1 MSMRIANLSTTQNIT
16 RTIREMDQERLKLEE
31 QVSSGQKITLPEDDG
46 MRMGR
51 LIELDT
57 EKSLLTQY
65 QRNASYATE
74 YLNSGHLNLDKLREV
89 TVRAQ
94 EIARVS
100 GSGLSAPAMETY
112 GFEVDQ
118 LIEEALNRINATHRK
133 RSLFAGVDAKPNFA
147 ASEVKVGDRFQ
158 KTISFNDNYV
168 GKSNP
173 DGKFELKEGD
183 QLLVN
188 ANGHEYVLTA
198 LVPGLAT
205 DSASAALASI
215 INQDEGVLSA
225 IPKITTS
232 DYEVFVRGSKTPGLR
247 DPNVKV
253 IAETS
258 DQGDLLLVAGVEQ
271 DFQVSGQYVTNFDP
285 NFYFP
290 EAIKAKLDAVAIDQF
305 GGKKY
310 DELTSGDKESIAN
323 QVYAGTWD
331 RDLVLGASKLPS
343 SSTAVMET
351 PTDWKRLSHYAE
363 GELVYRDGSVW
374 RSRIDANWNHKPG
387 ETDSTIWEKVPNG
400 YSVDREDWKVSV
412 TGSERREYWLAPDGK
427 MFDLESEAKS
437 YTQRIIL
444 DQGYV
449 TSPEQLQTETQRLV
463 KHITYAIPRFEA
475 KGSESGNGLVSFDS
489 HTQEFYLSSPQDGGD
504 VISGVYLKGNINR
517 DIASEGIQ
525 AGKANTS
532 HSQGTV
538 ISRQG
543 RYYLSLNN
551 IVKGQDVSTWEHL
564 TTDFPPAST
573 VTFDSSQPLSL
584 LKGGHVLEPNTGQYY
599 LATIDTTIPAGT
611 TEVDL
616 PQLAGLVPVSQSSDG
631 EVFLL
636 GENLPNEGKEK
647 TFVSGRPLSLKTG
660 EFLHDPADDLYYV
673 ANTDFTLDETQSASF
688 APDGSDKLHLVPAR
702 IIQQGVDWSPSKTYD
717 NGQIVNYN
725 GRYYQANQSNWDNTS
740 RDPNTLS
747 DYVVLPSDE
756 FIYDKVSGEKVSNS
770 AWRVI
775 DKPLGHVMKFS
786 VENNEL
792 PTITFPSSGNGGT
805 TAKASAVIDADGFIA
820 GLRVV
825 DPGRY
830 FSGTS
835 SGGTVLPPR
844 FDNAKVLLPD
854 GQEMD
859 VKVLWE
865 QDTSS
870 PGIWTVS
877 GFDFNSQTMPSGIPA
892 GPQKGDYY
900 SFATGSRAFV
910 EHRDENGS
918 IVDVSYNGAKTN
930 SEFYVGHE
938 SKISSLLEAKG
949 GGTEEL
955 GGVVSAL
962 VDLREALRN
971 AKPSSYAAEVE
982 AANQK
987 LISLEDKVVDKMGEL
1002 SAKMVRMET
1011 VKSHDEDYYMELNER
1026 VSRDLDVDVSEAIM
1040 RLMQASNSYQAA
1052 LQVGAQIMNTSLLNY
1067 I

>member
-1 MSMRIANLSTTQNIT
+1 MRIADLSTTQNIT
-16 RTIREMDQERLKLEE
+16 RTIREMDQERLKLEA

-51 LIELDT
+51 LIDLDT
-57 EKSLLTQY
+57 EKSVLTQY

-89 TVRAQ
+89 AVRAQ

-100 GSGLSAPAMETY
+100 GSGLSGPAMETY
-112 GFEVDQ
+112 GFEVEQ

-147 ASEVKVGDRFQ
+147 ASDVKVGDRFQ

-173 DGKFELKEGD
+173 DGKFELKQGD

-198 LVPGLAT
+198 SVPGLAT
-205 DSASAALASI
+205 DVASAALASI
-215 INQDEGVLSA
+215 INQDEGVLNA
-225 IPKITTS
+225 VPKIITS
-232 DYEVFVRGSKTPGLR
+232 DYEVFVRGSKTPGQR
-247 DPNVKV
+247 NPNVKV
-253 IAETS
+253 LAETS
-258 DQGDLLLVAGVEQ
+258 DQGDLLLVAGVAE
-271 DFQVSGQYVTNFDP
+271 DFNVSGQYITDFDP

-290 EAIKAKLDAVAIDQF
+290 EAIKAKLDAAATDQF

-310 DELTSGDKESIAN
+310 DELTLGDKESIAN

-331 RDLVLGASKLPS
+331 RDLLLGASKVAGA
-343 SSTAVMET
+343 STAVMET
-351 PTDWKRLSHYAE
+351 PTDWKRLLQYGE
-363 GELVYRDGSVW
+363 GDLVYKDGSVW
-374 RSRIDANWNHKPG
+374 RSRIDSNWNHKPG
-387 ETDSTIWEKVPNG
+387 ETDSKIWEKVPNG
-400 YSVDREDWKVSV
+400 YSVDREDWALSV
-412 TGSERREYWLAPDGK
+412 TGAERREYWLAPDGK
-427 MFDLESEAKS
+427 MFDLESEATS
-437 YTQRIIL
+437 YTQTIIL

-449 TSPEQLQTETQRLV
+449 TSSAQLQTETQRLV
-463 KHITYAIPRFEA
+463 KHITYAIPQFDA

-489 HTQEFYLSSPQDGGD
+489 HTQEFYLSSPQEDGE
-504 VISGVYLKGNINR
+504 VISGVYLKGNITR
-517 DIASEGIQ
+517 DTASDGVQ
-525 AGKANTS
+525 AGKANAS
-532 HSQGTV
+532 HSEGAV

-543 RYYLSLNN
+543 RYYLALND
-551 IVKGQDVSTWEHL
+551 ITKGEDVGAWEHL
-564 TTDFPPAST
+564 TADFPPAST
-573 VTFDSSQPLSL
+573 FTFDSSQTLSL
-584 LKGGHVLEPNTGQYY
+584 LKGSHVLEPNSGQYY
-599 LATIDTTIPAGT
+599 VATADTTIPAGT
-611 TEVDL
+611 TEIDF
-616 PQLAGLVPVSQSSDG
+616 PQIAGLTPVSQSSDG

-647 TFVSGRPLSLKTG
+647 TFVSGRSLSLKTG
-660 EFLHDPADDLYYV
+660 EFLHDPVDDLYYV
-673 ANTDFTLDETQSASF
+673 ANADLTLDETQSASF
-688 APDGSDKLHLVPAR
+688 SPSASPSLHLVPAR
-702 IIQQGVDWSPSKTYD
+702 IIEQGVDWSPSKTYD
-717 NGQIVNYN
+717 NGQIVHYH

-756 FIYDKVSGEKVSNS
+756 FIFDEVSGEKISNS

-786 VENNEL
+786 VENNQL
-792 PTITFPSSGNGGT
+792 PTITFPSSGTSGT
-805 TAKASAVIDADGFIA
+805 TAKASAIIDADGFIA

-825 DPGRY
+825 EPGRY

-835 SGGTVLPPR
+835 TGGTALPPS
-844 FDNAKVLLPD
+844 FDNAKVLLAN

-865 QDTSS
+865 QDASS
-870 PGIWTVS
+870 PGTWTVA

-918 IVDVSYNGAKTN
+918 IIDVSYNGAKTN

-962 VDLREALRN
+962 VDLREALRS

-982 AANQK
+982 LANQK
-987 LISLEDKVVDKMGEL
+987 LISLEEQVVDKMGEL
-1002 SAKMVRMET
+1002 AAKMVRMET

-1040 RLMQASNSYQAA
+1040 RLMQASTSYQAA

>member
-1 MSMRIANLSTTQNIT
+1 MRISNLSTTQNIT
-16 RTIREMDQERLKLEE
+16 RTIREMDQERLRLES

-57 EKSLLTQY
+57 EKSVLTQY

-74 YLNSGHLNLDKLREV
+74 YLNAGHLNLDKLREV
-89 TVRAQ
+89 AARAQ

-100 GSGLSAPAMETY
+100 GSGLSGPAMETY

-133 RSLFAGVDAKPNFA
+133 RSLFAGVDSKPNFA
-147 ASEVKVGDRFQ
+147 ASDVKVGDRFQ
-158 KTISFNDNYV
+158 KTISFNGNYV

-173 DGKFELKEGD
+173 DGKYELNQGD

-198 LVPGLAT
+198 SVSGLAT
-205 DSASAALASI
+205 DVASAALASI
-215 INQDEGVLSA
+215 INQDEGALNT
-225 IPKITTS
+225 IPRVTTS
-232 DYEVFVRGSKTPGLR
+232 DYEVFVRGSKTPGQR
-247 DPNVKV
+247 DPNIKV
-253 IAETS
+253 SAETS
-258 DQGDLLLVAGVEQ
+258 DQGDLLLVAGVGQ
-271 DFQVSGQYVTNFDP
+271 DFQVSGQYVTDFDP

-290 EAIKAKLDAVAIDQF
+290 EAIKAKLDAASIDQF
-305 GGKKY
+305 GGKQY

-331 RDLVLGASKLPS
+331 RDLLLGAVKVAG

-351 PTDWKRLSHYAE
+351 PTDWKRLSRYAE
-363 GELVYRDGSVW
+363 GDLVYQDGSVW
-374 RSRIDANWNHKPG
+374 RSRIESNWNHKPG
-387 ETDSTIWEKVPNG
+387 ETDSKIWEKVPNG
-400 YSVDREDWKVSV
+400 YSVDREDWTLSV
-412 TGSERREYWLAPDGK
+412 TGADRREYWLAPDGK
-427 MFDLESEAKS
+427 MFDLESEATS
-437 YTQRIIL
+437 HTQQIIL

-449 TSPEQLQTETQRLV
+449 TSSAQLQTETKRLV
-463 KHITYAIPRFEA
+463 KPMTYAVPQFEA

-489 HTQEFYLSSPQDGGD
+489 RTQEFYLSSPQENGE
-504 VISGVYLKGNINR
+504 VISGVYFKGNVSG
-517 DIASEGIQ
+517 DLASVGAQ
-525 AGKANTS
+525 AGQANSS
-532 HSQGTV
+532 HSKGSV

-543 RYYLSLNN
+543 RYYLALENVAS
-551 IVKGQDVSTWEHL
+551 GQDVSAWEHL
-564 TTDFPPAST
+564 TADFPPAST
-573 VTFDSSQPLSL
+573 FTFDSSQTLSL
-584 LKGGHVLEPNTGQYY
+584 LKGSHILEPNSGQYY
-599 LATIDTTIPAGT
+599 VATADTTIPAGT
-611 TEVDL
+611 LKAAL
-616 PQLAGLVPVSQSSDG
+616 PQIAGLSPVSQSSDG
-631 EVFLL
+631 QVFLL

-647 TFVSGRPLSLKTG
+647 THVPGRALSLKTG
-660 EFLHDPADDLYYV
+660 EFLHDPTDDLYYV
-673 ANTDFTLDETQSASF
+673 ANADLTLDASQSASF
-688 APDGSDKLHLVPAR
+688 SPSGSASLRLVPAR
-702 IIQQGVDWSPSKTYD
+702 IIQQGTDWSASNTYD
-717 NGQIVNYN
+717 NGQIIHYN

-756 FIYDKVSGEKVSNS
+756 FIFESGEKVSNS
-770 AWRVI
+770 AWRAI

-786 VENNEL
+786 VENDQL
-792 PTITFPSSGNGGT
+792 PTITFPSAGTSGT

-835 SGGTVLPPR
+835 AQGKVLPPS

-854 GQEMD
+854 GQKMD

-870 PGIWTVS
+870 PGTWTVA

-892 GPQKGDYY
+892 GPQKGDFY
-900 SFATGSRAFV
+900 SFATGSTSFV

-918 IVDVSYNGAKTN
+918 IVDVSYNGSKTN
-930 SEFYVGHE
+930 SEFYIGHE

-955 GGVVSAL
+955 GSIVSAL
-962 VDLREALRN
+962 VDLREALRS

-982 AANQK
+982 VANQK
-987 LISLEDKVVDKMGEL
+987 LISLEEQVVDKMGEL
-1002 SAKMVRMET
+1002 AAKMVRMET
-1011 VKSHDEDYYMELNER
+1011 VKSHDEEYYMELNER

-1040 RLMQASNSYQAA
+1040 RLMQASTSYQAA

-1067 I
+1067 L

>member
-1 MSMRIANLSTTQNIT
+1 MRISNLSTTQNIT
-16 RTIREMDQERLKLEE
+16 RTIREMDQERLRLEA

-57 EKSLLTQY
+57 EKSVLTQY

-74 YLNSGHLNLDKLREV
+74 YLNSGHLNLDKLREIA
-89 TVRAQ
+89 VRGQ

-100 GSGLSAPAMETY
+100 GSGLSGPAMETY

-147 ASEVKVGDRFQ
+147 ASDVKVGERFQ

-173 DGKFELKEGD
+173 DGKFELKQGE

-198 LVPGLAT
+198 SVSGLAT
-205 DSASAALASI
+205 DVASAALASI
-215 INQDEGVLSA
+215 INQDEGILNAV
-225 IPKITTS
+225 PKVTTS
-232 DYEVFVRGSKTPGLR
+232 DYDVFVRGSKTPGQR
-247 DPNVKV
+247 NPNIKV
-253 IAETS
+253 LAETS
-258 DQGDLLLVAGVEQ
+258 DQGDLLLVAGVGQ
-271 DFQVSGQYVTNFDP
+271 DFQVSGQFVTDFDP

-290 EAIKAKLDAVAIDQF
+290 EAIKAKLDAAAIDQF
-305 GGKKY
+305 GGKRY

-323 QVYAGTWD
+323 EVYAGTWD
-331 RDLVLGASKLPS
+331 RDLLLGAAKVAGA
-343 SSTAVMET
+343 STAVMAT
-351 PTDWKRLSHYAE
+351 PTDWKRLSNYND
-363 GELVYRDGSVW
+363 GELVYKDGSVW
-374 RSRIDANWNHKPG
+374 RSRIDDNWNHKPG
-387 ETDSTIWEKVPNG
+387 ETDSKIWEKVPDG
-400 YSVDREDWKVSV
+400 YSVDREDWKLSV

-427 MFDLESEAKS
+427 MFDLESEAKN
-437 YTQRIIL
+437 YTQQIIL
-444 DQGYV
+444 DQGYA

-463 KHITYAIPRFEA
+463 KQITYAIPQFEA

-489 HTQEFYLSSPQDGGD
+489 LTQEFYLSSPQEDGE
-504 VISGVYLKGNINR
+504 VISGVYFKGNITR
-517 DIASEGIQ
+517 DVASVGAQ

-532 HSQGTV
+532 HAKGAI

-543 RYYLSLNN
+543 RYYLALEN
-551 IVKGQDVSTWEHL
+551 VGKEQDVSAWEHL
-564 TTDFPPAST
+564 TADFPPNST
-573 VTFDSSQPLSL
+573 FTFDSSQTLSL
-584 LKGGHVLEPNTGQYY
+584 LKGSHLLEPNSGQYFV
-599 LATIDTTIPAGT
+599 ATVDTTIPAGT
-611 TEVDL
+611 SEVDL
-616 PQLAGLVPVSQSSDG
+616 AQIAGLVPVSQSSDG

-660 EFLHDPADDLYYV
+660 EFLHDPADNLYYV
-673 ANTDFTLDETQSASF
+673 ANADFTLDASQSASF
-688 APDGSDKLHLVPAR
+688 FPEESASLHPVPAR
-702 IIQQGVDWSPSKTYD
+702 IIQQGTDWVPSKTYD
-717 NGQIVNYN
+717 NGQIVHYN
-725 GRYYQANQSNWDNTS
+725 GRYYQANQSNWDNIS
-740 RDPNTLS
+740 RDPNTGS
-747 DYVVLPSDE
+747 DFVVLPSDE
-756 FIYDKVSGEKVSNS
+756 FIYDKVSGEKISNS

-786 VENNEL
+786 VENDQM
-792 PTITFPSSGNGGT
+792 PTINFPSAGTSGT

-825 DPGRY
+825 EPGRY
-830 FSGTS
+830 FSGAS
-835 SGGTVLPPR
+835 AGGTALPPS
-844 FDNAKVLLPD
+844 FDNAKVLLPN

-870 PGIWTVS
+870 PGTWTVA
-877 GFDFNSQTMPSGIPA
+877 GFDFNSQPMPSGIPA

-900 SFATGSRAFV
+900 SFATGSTSFV

-918 IVDVSYNGAKTN
+918 IVDVSYNGSTTN
-930 SEFYVGHE
+930 SEFYIGHE
-938 SKISSLLEAKG
+938 SKISSLLEAKE

-955 GGVVSAL
+955 GEVVSAL
-962 VDLREALRN
+962 VDLREALRS
-971 AKPSSYAAEVE
+971 AKPSGYAAEVE
-982 AANQK
+982 IANQK
-987 LISLEDKVVDKMGEL
+987 LISLEEQVVDKMGEL
-1002 SAKMVRMET
+1002 AAKMVRMET
-1011 VKSHDEDYYMELNER
+1011 VKSHDEEYYMELNAR

-1040 RLMQASNSYQAA
+1040 RLMQASTSYQAA

-1067 I
+1067 L